1 MKRAHHL
8 IEAIADAD
16 NLRLAFYKACRGKR
30 GKPDVLNFRDNLDA
44 ELTRLSSDL
53 LAGECAWGPYHT
65 FKVFDHKERTIC
77 AAPFRAR
84 VTQHAISNVCDP
96 FFENYQVY
104 DSYACRRG
112 KGLDAALKRALSFS
126 CVGDWYLKMDIRKYF
141 DSIDHG
147 VLRTLLSMRFKDRTV
162 LRIFDSIIASYET
175 SPGKGIPI
183 GNLTSQY
190 FANHYLAPLDHHI
203 KENLRHHRY
212 VRYMDDFV
220 IWSGS
225 KESLIATAK
234 DVEGFL
240 RERLKLKMKPVCL
253 NACGR
258 GMTFLGYRVF
268 PNGAGLA
275 RRSRERFRSKA
286 LSYTRLF
293 DEGIWDESE
302 LARHMEPLLS
312 FVRRGASRAF
322 RERVINECGLC
333 LKARTA

>member
-1 MKRAHHL
+1 MKRANNL
-8 IEAIADAD
+8 IDAIADAD

-30 GKPDVLNFRDNLDA
+30 GKSDVLNFRDNLDD
-44 ELTRLSSDL
+44 ELMRLREEL
-53 LAGECAWGPYHT
+53 LKGECEWGPYHT

-84 VTQHAISNVCDP
+84 VMQHAISNVCDP

-112 KGLDAALKRALSFS
+112 RGLDAALKRALSFS
-126 CVGDWYLKMDIRKYF
+126 RAGDWYLKMDIKKYF
-141 DSIDHG
+141 DSIDHE
-147 VLRTLLSMRFKDRTV
+147 VLRELLSMRFKDRTV

-175 SPGKGIPI
+175 LPSKGIPI

-203 KENLRHHRY
+203 KENLRYHRY

-220 IWSGS
+220 IWSGT
-225 KESLIATAK
+225 KESLIAARN
-234 DVEGFL
+234 EIEAFL
-240 RERLKLKMKPVCL
+240 SKRLKLQMKPVCL
-253 NACGR
+253 NACER

-268 PNGAGLA
+268 PHGAGLA
-275 RRSRERFRSKA
+275 RRSRERFRRKA
-286 LSYTRLF
+286 LIYTRLF
-293 DEGIWDESE
+293 DEERWDEAE
-302 LARHMEPLLS
+302 LARHMEPMLS